1 MLDHDAYS
9 YEDIAS
15 AFRGEPVGNLTRDEV
30 LDNITPTWVTN
41 TGVSS
46 APPVLGEHASPA

>member
-1 MLDHDAYS
+1 VLDHDAYS